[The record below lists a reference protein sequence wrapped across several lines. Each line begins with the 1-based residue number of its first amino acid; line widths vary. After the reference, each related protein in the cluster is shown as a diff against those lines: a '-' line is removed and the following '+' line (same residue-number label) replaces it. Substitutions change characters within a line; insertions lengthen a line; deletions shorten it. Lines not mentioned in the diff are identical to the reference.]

1 MQKIPVPEAIGV
13 PFATTVNIASS
24 QQSLNSEDYFGP
36 VVIAQD
42 LMEDF
47 DRISLPI
54 KYDCDEIMR
63 QFLEINFN

>member
-1 MQKIPVPEAIGV
+1 MPAAIGV

-24 QQSLNSEDYFGP
+24 QQSLNSEDYLGP
-36 VVIAQD
+36 VVIEED

-54 KYDCDEIMR
+54 KYNCDEIMR